1 MLWRTLQSGDAG
13 AGGGGRLVAKMY
25 IACEDFESAEEL
37 NMFSNFQNA
46 AKWYIGPDGDSDETR
61 KFLTDFISAQDSFP
75 VFLVMEPF
83 GDVSSELVR
92 LLEDNRIA
100 YTVRTKGMKNKSI
113 PVLKI
118 VLKDAYSLKLIIDE
132 TYWIANSNN
141 FYALS
146 FSDNCTYK
154 LGTRKTIWGREK
166 PFMHPFFEMKEAST
180 VFTIWY
186 DGDGFNLYTNDRRY
200 KTLESLKSHLPEGP
214 LVEEAGSP
222 YTQ

>member
-1 MLWRTLQSGDAG
+1 M
-13 AGGGGRLVAKMY
+13 AK
-25 IACEDFESAEEL
+25 IFIVSEDFESAEEL

-100 YTVRTKGMKNKSI
+100 YTVRTEGMKNKSI

-118 VLKDAYSLKLIIDE
+118 VLKDAHSLKIIVDQ
-132 TYWIANSNN
+132 TFWIANSNN

-154 LGTRKTIWGREK
+154 SATRKTLWGRKK
-166 PFMHPFFEMKEAST
+166 PYMHPFFEMKEAST
-180 VFTIWY
+180 VISIWY
-186 DGDGFNLYTNDRRY
+186 DGDGFNLYTNDHRY
-200 KTLESLKSHLPEGP
+200 KTLESLKSHLPEGT

-222 YTQ
+222 YPQ

>member
-1 MLWRTLQSGDAG
+1 M
-13 AGGGGRLVAKMY
+13 AK
-25 IACEDFESAEEL
+25 IHIVREDFESVEEL
-37 NMFSNFQNA
+37 NMFSNFHNA

-100 YTVRTKGMKNKSI
+100 FTIRTEGMKNKSI

-118 VLKDAYSLKLIIDE
+118 MLKDAHSLKLIIDE
-132 TYWIANSNN
+132 TFWIANSNN

-146 FSDNCTYK
+146 FSDNCIYK
-154 LGTRKTIWGREK
+154 SATRKTLWGRKK
-166 PFMHPFFEMKEAST
+166 PLVHPFFEMKEAST
-180 VFTIWY
+180 VISIWY
-186 DGDGFNLYTNDRRY
+186 DGDGFNLYTNDLRY
-200 KTLESLKSHLPEGP
+200 KTMESLKGYLPEGTS
-214 LVEEAGSP
+214 VAEVDSP